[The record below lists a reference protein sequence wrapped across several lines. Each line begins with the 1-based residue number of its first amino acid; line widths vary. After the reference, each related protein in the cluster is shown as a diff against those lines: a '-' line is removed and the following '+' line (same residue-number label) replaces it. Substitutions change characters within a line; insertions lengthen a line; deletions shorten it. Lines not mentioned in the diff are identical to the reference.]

1 MVNPKKQQRRRER
14 LEKTVDNDEFFQ
26 MVVETVGEAINN
38 HDDLILVTEPLGN
51 AEVHL
56 HIFTGLH
63 GTLISPERLA
73 ELKKIIEDAKCET

>member
-51 AEVHL
+51 AEVQL
-56 HIFTGLH
+56 LIFTGLH